1 MVTRPIREEACARS
15 DLRGRGIVAQGTRT
29 FRRAVAATAGLAII
43 CAAPRGAHAD
53 TAKEQELEARI
64 QQLEKLV
71 KELSDKQAAQSA
83 STAAP
88 GTPGASPAQGPTTA
102 QSSSATATPG
112 ASTAQTGSAA
122 PAKPTIQSAPILP
135 NAMANTRFSVTGYVK
150 LDTMWSKYG
159 DGEIADGTIG
169 RDFYVPATIPVGG
182 ASESADFDS
191 HVKQTRLQLGTDTDL
206 PNGDKVL
213 ARLEVDMYGSAL
225 GDERITNTYGLTV
238 RHAYVQYKNWLFGQ
252 TWSTFM
258 DPLALPET
266 ADYIGP
272 SDGTV
277 FVRQP
282 QVRYTVGPWSF
293 SLENPES
300 TLTPL
305 NGGTRISSDD
315 NNVPDMVAAY
325 NLKIANGYL
334 RFAALGRQLKYETTG
349 ANAIDDSKFAAA
361 VSVASKINFGK
372 DDLRFSFTT
381 GDAIGR
387 YVGVN
392 FNNDAVITN
401 TGDLD
406 TISGWA
412 GFVGW
417 RHVLNDK
424 LRANL
429 MYSASEYD
437 NDTRFTGLAANKS
450 SRSWAVNAF
459 YSPIAKLDLGVEFRH
474 ALREIESGADGSMKR
489 LQGVMRY
496 SF

>member
-1 MVTRPIREEACARS
+1 VS
-15 DLRGRGIVAQGTRT
+15 QGIRT
-29 FRRAVAATAGLAII
+29 FRRTVAATVGLAII
-43 CAAPRGAHAD
+43 SAAPRGAQAD
-53 TAKEQELEARI
+53 TDKEKELEARI

-71 KELSDKQAAQSA
+71 KELSEKQAAQSA
-83 STAAP
+83 ST
-88 GTPGASPAQGPTTA
+88 TTSP
-102 QSSSATATPG
+102 S
-112 ASTAQTGSAA
+112 STAPTAPTSGQTVAA
-122 PAKPTIQSAPILP
+122 ATTPKPTIQSAPILP

-150 LDTMWSKYG
+150 LDSMWSKYNG
-159 DGEIADGTIG
+159 GEIADGTVG
-169 RDFYVPATIPVGG
+169 RDFYVPGTIPVG
-182 ASESADFDS
+182 AAAESTDFDS
-191 HVKQTRLQLGTDTDL
+191 HAKQTRLQFGTDTDL
-206 PNGDKVL
+206 ANGEKVL

-225 GDERITNTYGLTV
+225 GDERATNTYGVTL
-238 RHAYVQYKNWLFGQ
+238 RHAYVQYKRWLIGQ
-252 TWSTFM
+252 TWSTFQ
-258 DPLALPET
+258 DATALPET

-272 SDGTV
+272 TDGTV

-293 SLENPES
+293 SAENPET

-315 NNVPDMVAAY
+315 NNIPDFVAAY
-325 NLKIANGYL
+325 NLKLATGYL
-334 RFAALGRQLKYETTG
+334 RFAALGRQLKYQTVG
-349 ANAIDDSKFAAA
+349 ANAIDDSTFGKAL
-361 VSVASKINFGK
+361 SVAGKFNFGK
-372 DDLRFSFTT
+372 HDLRFMATD
-381 GDAIGR
+381 GDGIGR

-401 TGDLD
+401 TGELD
-406 TISGWA
+406 SISGWA
-412 GFVGW
+412 GFVAW
-417 RHVLNDK
+417 HHVLNDK

-437 NDTRFTGLAANKS
+437 NETRFTGLAANKS

-474 ALREIESGADGSMKR
+474 ALRELESGADGSMKR